1 MEKKWSTF
9 QKIYLVV
16 VLSLLCTM
24 TIQTLSIRY
33 RLKNTE
39 EAFQYFISLKLT
51 YEAVLDENNVKEIIN
66 VEDEYF
72 VVTKYGE
79 ILVIPLFSNFEQRYN
94 ELADQILFQLE
105 SKGKISDSTKAEIDS
120 FVKDFGYL
128 VEV

>member
-120 FVKDFGYL
+120 FVKDFRYL